1 MNKVYLLTGGNI
13 GNRLDNLRV
22 ARLLLEQYC
31 GKIIQQSSVYQTV
44 AWGFKDQPDF
54 YNQVLCITTGLQ
66 PEIIMNT
73 LLMIEEKMGRKR
85 DIKMGPRTID
95 LDILFFNDEII
106 NRPNLIIP
114 HERLHERRF
123 VLVPLAEIAPD
134 FIHPVFNKTVLELLK
149 ECTDELNVNKID
161 INY

>member
-13 GNRLDNLRV
+13 GNRLDNLRI
-22 ARLLLEQYC
+22 ARLLLGQYC
-31 GKIIQQSSVYQTV
+31 GKIIQQSSLYQTV

-66 PEIIMNT
+66 PEILMNT
-73 LLMIEEKMGRKR
+73 LLMIEERMGRR
-85 DIKMGPRTID
+85 REIKMGPRTID

-106 NRPNLIIP
+106 NKPNLIIP

-123 VLVPLAEIAPD
+123 VLVPLSEIAPE
-134 FIHPVFNKTVLELLK
+134 FIHPVFNKPVLELLK

>member
-13 GNRLDNLRV
+13 GNRLDNLRI
-22 ARLLLEQYC
+22 ACSLLEQYC
-31 GKIIQQSSVYQTV
+31 GKIIQRSLIYETG

-54 YNQVLCITTGLQ
+54 YNQVLCITTDLQ
-66 PEIIMNT
+66 PEALMNK

-106 NRPNLIIP
+106 NKPHLIIP
-114 HERLHERRF
+114 HARLHERRF
-123 VLVPLAEIAPD
+123 VLVPLAEIAPE
-134 FIHPVFNKTVLELLK
+134 FIHPFFNKTVLELLL

-161 INY
+161 ANY

>member
-66 PEIIMNT
+66 PEIVMNT

>member
-13 GNRLDNLRV
+13 GNRLDNLRI

-31 GKIIQQSSVYQTV
+31 GEIIQQSSVYQTV

-54 YNQVLCITTGLQ
+54 YNQVLCITTALQ

-106 NRPNLIIP
+106 NKPNLIIP

-123 VLVPLAEIAPD
+123 VLVPLSEIAPD
-134 FIHPVFNKTVLELLK
+134 FIHPVFNKTVLVLLK
-149 ECTDELNVNKID
+149 ECTDGLNVNKID
-161 INY
+161 TNY

>member
-22 ARLLLEQYC
+22 ARFLLEQYC

-106 NRPNLIIP
+106 NKPNLIIP

-123 VLVPLAEIAPD
+123 VLVPLSEIAPD

-161 INY
+161 MNY

>member
-22 ARLLLEQYC
+22 ARFLLEQYC

-95 LDILFFNDEII
+95 LDILFFNDAII